1 MSLKPGERPRNTRG
15 NPYHILAV
23 RPLTE
28 ADLPALREKSAPWA
42 RIQKLRDSHHNIA
55 RLMASGLSNVQVA
68 NVAGVSLATVSRYR
82 NDPAMQENVA
92 RYRDMI
98 DEGWREEQD
107 HISNMSVSAIA
118 KGLRTIHDH
127 FDDADD
133 RGELVPMNRAL
144 SVVSDLMDRFG
155 YGKKS
160 ANLNVNVN
168 YAAEL
173 EAAIHRTNSLK
184 KVAAE

>member
-1 MSLKPGERPRNTRG
+1 MALKSGESPRNSRG
-15 NPYHILAV
+15 RPYTILTV
-23 RPLTE
+23 SPLTE
-28 ADLPALREKSAPWA
+28 ADLPALREKAAPIA
-42 RIQKLRDSHHNIA
+42 RLTALRDSHHAVA
-55 RLMASGLSNVQVA
+55 RLMASGLNNVQIA
-68 NVAGVSLATVSRYR
+68 DSLGHSLASLSRWR
-82 NDPAMQENVA
+82 SDPAMQDLVA
-92 RYRDMI
+92 HYRTLVT
-98 DEGWREEQD
+98 EEWLNEVDQ
-107 HISNMSVSAIA
+107 ISKMSVSAIA

-160 ANLNVNVN
+160 STTNVNVN

-173 EAAIHRTNSLK
+173 EAAIARSRPKTLE
-184 KVAAE
+184 AE

>member
-15 NPYHILAV
+15 RPYQILSV
-23 RPLTE
+23 RPLVE
-28 ADLPALREKSAPWA
+28 ADLSVLRQKSAPVA
-42 RIQKLRDSHHNIA
+42 RIQAMRDSYHAVA
-55 RLMASGLSNVQVA
+55 RLMASGLNNKEVA
-68 NVAGVSLATVSRYR
+68 DATGYSTVRISQFRR
-82 NDPAMQENVA
+82 DPTMQENVA

-98 DEGWREEQD
+98 TEDWREEQD
-107 HISNMSVSAIA
+107 SISRLSVSAIA

-127 FDDADD
+127 FDDADTA
-133 RGELVPMNRAL
+133 GELVPMNRAL

-160 ANLNVNVN
+160 QQTNVNVN

-173 EAAIHRTNSLK
+173 EAAIARSK
-184 KVAAE
+184 PRVIEAD